1 MKIKEAI
8 KIWIKDNEEI
18 IAEMKDFKS
27 DEYKTGLAEGLE
39 IALDSLKAYLSEC
52 EDY

>member
-8 KIWIKDNEEI
+8 EAWIKENEEI
-18 IAEMKDFKS
+18 IAEVRSFKS
-27 DEYKTGLAEGLE
+27 DEYKSGMADGIE
-39 IALDSLKAYLSEC
+39 IAIETLKAYLSEC